1 MLKQTMW
8 RVYRRTRKDEDYA
21 KYKEALNAAT
31 TEIRQ
36 SKRSYEEKLAC
47 NIKNDSKS
55 FYAYVRSKQNVQDK
69 VGPLEDS
76 AGNIISQGF
85 LMAEDLNGYFSSV
98 FTKEDI
104 SSLPV
109 ADAKFQG
116 AKSDYLGPLVV
127 TPELVAKKIKA
138 MKDNKSPGVDGIPPK
153 LLMETVEQISIPLAR
168 VFNLS
173 LKEGVVPFEWKEANI
188 IPLFKKGSRNKTEN
202 YRPVSLTSVIC
213 KLLERLIKDHMVE
226 FLVKHKLLN
235 SSQHGFLKA
244 RSCLTNMLCFLEE
257 ITKWIDVGSPVD
269 IIYLDFQKAF
279 DKVPHQRLLLKLK
292 AHGIGDSIT
301 DWIEQWLTDRRQR
314 VVVDG
319 EVSNWKSVLS
329 GVPQGS
335 VLGPILFLIYIND
348 LDDSITSNVL
358 KFADDTKL
366 FRKVNTDG
374 NKQHL
379 QNDLDRLVKWSEKWQ
394 MLFNFGKCK
403 CLHTGHRNLNVN
415 YKMGD
420 IVLCTTVKEKD
431 LGVTISADM
440 KVSEQCGIAASKGNQ
455 ILGLIRRNITY
466 KGKKL
471 IIPLYKAIVRPHLE
485 YCIQAWRPYRKKDI
499 DTLERIQRRAT
510 KMIPE
515 LRDLSYEER
524 LKECGLTTLETRR
537 LRGDQ
542 IEVFK
547 ILNGYENIDRNMF
560 FSLKKDSRTRGHE
573 VKLVKDQCRL
583 DIRKHSFSQRT
594 INEWNKLS
602 TDCVNASSVNM
613 FKNKVDTY
621 LRRSGYK

>member
-1 MLKQTMW
+1 MVKQTMW
-8 RVYRRTRKDEDYA
+8 RVYRRTRKDEDYT

-36 SKRSYEEKLAC
+36 SKRSYEQKLAC

-104 SSLPV
+104 SSFPV

-188 IPLFKKGSRNKTEN
+188 IPLFKKGSRNKSEN

-374 NKQHL
+374 DK
-379 QNDLDRLVKWSEKWQ
+379 
-394 MLFNFGKCK
+394 
-403 CLHTGHRNLNVN
+403 
-415 YKMGD
+415 
-420 IVLCTTVKEKD
+420 
-431 LGVTISADM
+431 
-440 KVSEQCGIAASKGNQ
+440 
-455 ILGLIRRNITY
+455 
-466 KGKKL
+466 
-471 IIPLYKAIVRPHLE
+471 
-485 YCIQAWRPYRKKDI
+485 
-499 DTLERIQRRAT
+499 
-510 KMIPE
+510 
-515 LRDLSYEER
+515 
-524 LKECGLTTLETRR
+524 
-537 LRGDQ
+537 
-542 IEVFK
+542 
-547 ILNGYENIDRNMF
+547 
-560 FSLKKDSRTRGHE
+560 
-573 VKLVKDQCRL
+573 
-583 DIRKHSFSQRT
+583 
-594 INEWNKLS
+594 
-602 TDCVNASSVNM
+602 
-613 FKNKVDTY
+613 
-621 LRRSGYK
+621 